1 MNGNSRMGNAGPPG
15 QQQLPPW
22 LANTVNQVCQI
33 WLANQ
38 QPFSDPPAVE
48 AYVASFAAG
57 FVELVQRM
65 PVPELQNGTHRFTA
79 SYLTIASICR
89 IAPSEAQWRPPSLA
103 LVERPKLLVPS

>member
-1 MNGNSRMGNAGPPG
+1 MNGNSRLPPQPG

-57 FVELVQRM
+57 FVELVQR
-65 PVPELQNGTHRFTA
+65 ELVAPGDIGMVFRHIA